1 MGDEAEAQLAH
12 LSGGHH
18 VPDYGSAPD
27 FDSQT
32 VGDAFSAMDDDGEMD
47 AAEIAARLT
56 VTVGEVLARSGH
68 LACELEG
75 FAATTL
81 HEGTTVVVC
90 GCGQFFDAPELAT
103 TAVVLAPDRVD
114 AHSTTAVTVAAADP
128 IARTLALLGPTE
140 DYAPE
145 QVERLMLDTLR
156 RIEEGQAFERWT
168 MEQAAAASTAY
179 EREYAKQFVLAS
191 GPMELRRYAAVD
203 ACEDLMVKRDE
214 TAMVYRAAKAAMHNL
229 RSVLSGYQ
237 SVLRSVQATYTAGG
251 TSGRPF

>member
-18 VPDYGSAPD
+18 APDYGSAPD

-32 VGDAFSAMDDDGEMD
+32 VGDAFGEMD
-47 AAEIAARLT
+47 AADIAAQLT
-56 VTVGEVLARSGH
+56 TTVSSVLDRSGH
-68 LACELEG
+68 LPCELEG

-103 TAVVLAPDRVD
+103 AAVVLAPDRVD
-114 AHSTTAVTVAAADP
+114 AHSSTAVTVAAADP

-140 DYAPE
+140 DYTPE

-251 TSGRPF
+251 SSGRPF